1 MEAEKYVPPIA
12 GRLGKLRLDFGENT
26 VGPSPKVVKA
36 LRGLTAEV
44 VAAYPESRRLAE
56 KVAAYCK
63 VRPENVLLFNG
74 SDEAI
79 DKIFDAIRRPRGEVV
94 LPVPTYS
101 PFELYAKL
109 AGLKVR
115 EVLLD
120 DDAGFSFPLK
130 RVLGAVNARTAA
142 IVVCS
147 PNNPTGT
154 TVTRKQVERL
164 LRRAPNALVL
174 VDEAYIEF
182 GGETLVPML
191 RKYGN
196 LLVLRTL
203 SKAFGL
209 AGLRMGYALAQAP
222 VIERLAAAA
231 RPYPVSGAGLRA
243 GLAALGDLAYMRA
256 YVREVGK
263 SRAWLRKAL
272 KRLGVEARF
281 GKANAFILRLGSQV
295 KFVVRKL
302 RERGVLVRD
311 RSGYPLL
318 AGCCR
323 VTIGTRK
330 QMKRFVREL
339 KGVLAEPVLVFDIDG
354 VLVDVRKS
362 YREAIRLTVERLTG
376 KKASAGEIQ
385 ALKNEGGYNSDW
397 ELSRELAKRKGKKAE
412 LATVKRVFQGFYLGK
427 NFGGLIANEKLLA
440 DKEGLKRLAE
450 RYRLAV
456 FTGRPR
462 AEAEFALQRFGVR
475 DLFAEVVCMED
486 VPPGK
491 AKPGPWGLKEVLRR
505 LGAAAGAYFGDT
517 PDDQQ
522 AARRA
527 GLTAVG
533 VLPPQDKGREL
544 RELLRKNG
552 AGKVFGDVNE
562 ALEGWR

>member
-1 MEAEKYVPPIA
+1 M
-12 GRLGKLRLDFGENT
+12 
-26 VGPSPKVVKA
+26 
-36 LRGLTAEV
+36 
-44 VAAYPESRRLAE
+44 
-56 KVAAYCK
+56 
-63 VRPENVLLFNG
+63 
-74 SDEAI
+74 
-79 DKIFDAIRRPRGEVV
+79 
-94 LPVPTYS
+94 
-101 PFELYAKL
+101 
-109 AGLKVR
+109 
-115 EVLLD
+115 
-120 DDAGFSFPLK
+120 
-130 RVLGAVNARTAA
+130 
-142 IVVCS
+142 
-147 PNNPTGT
+147 
-154 TVTRKQVERL
+154 
-164 LRRAPNALVL
+164 
-174 VDEAYIEF
+174 
-182 GGETLVPML
+182 
-191 RKYGN
+191 
-196 LLVLRTL
+196 
-203 SKAFGL
+203 
-209 AGLRMGYALAQAP
+209 
-222 VIERLAAAA
+222 
-231 RPYPVSGAGLRA
+231 
-243 GLAALGDLAYMRA
+243 
-256 YVREVGK
+256 
-263 SRAWLRKAL
+263 
-272 KRLGVEARF
+272 EARF

-505 LGAAAGAYFGDT
+505 LGAAAGADFGDT